1 MGLVTATTDRVTIRN
16 FAEFASLI
24 GAIAASGFRR
34 FWTYRQAT
42 VAALATNTM
51 FGFLRT
57 YVMLAMAALT
67 PVVAGYTGPQ
77 LAAYVWT
84 GQGLLGVVMLWGYA
98 DLADRIRSGDVVTD
112 LLRPIHPVLNY
123 LAVDLGRAAHGM
135 IFRFLPPVAVGVI
148 VFDMYLPQDL
158 STYPLFAISVLLAVI
173 VCFACRYLVNASAF
187 WLLDHRGVVMVWLFV
202 SGLFGGLYFPIRFLP
217 QWAALLIWLGTP
229 GPSMLQAPMD
239 IFVERDPFRV
249 QLAIVGVQVF
259 WAVLMLWACHVVQ
272 RRAERKM
279 VIQGG

>member
-1 MGLVTATTDRVTIRN
+1 VGFVTATTDRVTIRN

-42 VAALATNTM
+42 FASLATNTM
-51 FGFLRT
+51 FGFLRS
-57 YVMLAMAALT
+57 YVMLAMVAVT
-67 PVVAGYTGPQ
+67 PVVAGYSGPQ
-77 LAAYVWT
+77 LATYVWA
-84 GQGLLGVVMLWGYA
+84 GQGLLGVVMLWGSA

-123 LAVDLGRAAHGM
+123 LAMDLGRAAHGV
-135 IFRFLPPVAVGVI
+135 IFRFVPPMAVGFI
-148 VFDMYLPQDL
+148 FFDMYVPQDL
-158 STYPLFAISVLLAVI
+158 STYPLFAISVLLAII

-187 WLLDHRGVVMVWLFV
+187 WLLDHRGVVMAWLFL
-202 SGLFGGLYFPIRFLP
+202 SAMFGGLYFPIRFLP
-217 QWAALLIWLGTP
+217 DWAAALIWFGTP

-239 IFVERDPFRV
+239 ILIERDTFPIR
-249 QLAIVGVQVF
+249 LGIIGIQVF
-259 WAVLMLWACHVVQ
+259 WAVLMLWTCRIVQ